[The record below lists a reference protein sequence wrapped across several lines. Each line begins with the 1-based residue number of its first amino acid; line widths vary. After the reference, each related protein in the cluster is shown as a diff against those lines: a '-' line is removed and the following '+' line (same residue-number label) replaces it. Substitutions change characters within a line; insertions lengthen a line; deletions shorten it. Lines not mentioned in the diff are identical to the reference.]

1 MRIILRFGGFQS
13 DHGPLLR
20 VEGPAKMLQTNSESF
35 KAFPKN
41 VELVSNKKRMV
52 ILEAAT
58 DLVGFA
64 DKDGRVPYINWAG
77 QISE

>member
-1 MRIILRFGGFQS
+1 
-13 DHGPLLR
+13 
-20 VEGPAKMLQTNSESF
+20 
-35 KAFPKN
+35 
-41 VELVSNKKRMV
+41 MV

-64 DKDGRVPYINWAG
+64 DKDGRVPYIIWAG

>member
-1 MRIILRFGGFQS
+1 
-13 DHGPLLR
+13 
-20 VEGPAKMLQTNSESF
+20 MLQTNSESF

-41 VELVSNKKRMV
+41 VESVSNKKQMV

-64 DKDGRVPYINWAG
+64 DEDGRVPYINWAG